1 MCDCVKKMDEA
12 LAPMNGRIAVAIGF
26 SPDMSKMTSRLIV
39 ATEKIDKAKRKPA
52 PTAVASFCPFC
63 GVKLQ
68 TD

>member
-1 MCDCVKKMDEA
+1 MCDCVQKMNEA
-12 LAPMNGRIAVAIGF
+12 LEPMNGRLAIALGF

-39 ATEKIDKAKRKPA
+39 ATEKIDKSKRKPA

-68 TD
+68 TE